1 MASLFTAEDL
11 YLWFCSLPVLKP
23 TDKHGTEHTAKMRLG
38 LEAELLAVQQKA
50 KN

>member
-11 YLWFCSLPVLKP
+11 YLWFCFLPVL
-23 TDKHGTEHTAKMRLG
+23 TEHTAKMRLG